1 MDSAASLGLLCA
13 LDQGLGLGLGLG
25 LGTGLAAEAEAAV
38 RALGHREAEAG
49 GALVA
54 LVSVNLC

>member
-1 MDSAASLGLLCA
+1 
-13 LDQGLGLGLGLG
+13 
-25 LGTGLAAEAEAAV
+25 V